1 VNVVVVITLDPRN
14 AEQFSTGA
22 GGAGQAVDG
31 DTDTASCTQDTAGQ
45 PWWAIDLGQV
55 ESVAKITI
63 TIPNLSGA
71 ERKYNLAS
79 STNLLIH
86 YTPSFYSSHI

>member
-1 VNVVVVITLDPRN
+1 VNVVVVITLNLYN
-14 AEQFSTGA
+14 AEQFSTDI

-31 DTDTASCTQDTAGQ
+31 NTATASCTQATAGT
-45 PWWAIDLGQV
+45 PWWAIDLGQM

-71 ERKYNLAS
+71 ERKY
-79 STNLLIH
+79 H
-86 YTPSFYSSHI
+86 

>member
-1 VNVVVVITLDPRN
+1 VVVVITLNPYN
-14 AEQFSTGA
+14 AEQFSTDI
-22 GGAGQAVDG
+22 GGAAAAVDG
-31 DTDTASCTQDTAGQ
+31 NTATASCTQATAGT

-71 ERKYNLAS
+71 ERKY
-79 STNLLIH
+79 H
-86 YTPSFYSSHI
+86 

>member
-1 VNVVVVITLDPRN
+1 VVVVITLDPNN
-14 AEQFSTGA
+14 AEQFSTGV

-31 DTDTASCTQDTAGQ
+31 NTATASCTQANAGR

-55 ESVAKITI
+55 KSVAKITI

-71 ERKYNLAS
+71 ERKYN
-79 STNLLIH
+79 
-86 YTPSFYSSHI
+86 

>member
-14 AEQFSTGA
+14 AEQFSTGV

-31 DTDTASCTQDTAGQ
+31 DTGTASCTQATAGT
-45 PWWAIDLGQV
+45 PWWAIDLGHV

-63 TIPNLSGA
+63 TIPELSGA
-71 ERKYNLAS
+71 ERKY
-79 STNLLIH
+79 H
-86 YTPSFYSSHI
+86 